1 MARPGPDETCSD
13 EHMEASVTGC
23 VADVKMG
30 GVETVNCHARS
41 AHGRDTHIDF
51 TVTPSGAYDERRHV
65 IVEVTPRCGLSRSR
79 SPELIWR
86 QTHCESVC

>member
-30 GVETVNCHARS
+30 GVEAVNCHARS

-65 IVEVTPRCGLSRSR
+65 IVEVTPRCGAPRWR
-79 SPELIWR
+79 SPDLIGR

>member
-13 EHMEASVTGC
+13 KHLAARPRC

-41 AHGRDTHIDF
+41 AHGHIDL
-51 TVTPSGAYDERRHV
+51 TVTPSGAYDEHGYV
-65 IVEVTPRCGLSRSR
+65 IVEVTPRCGASRWH
-79 SPELIWR
+79 SPELIGR
-86 QTHCESVC
+86 QTHCDRVC